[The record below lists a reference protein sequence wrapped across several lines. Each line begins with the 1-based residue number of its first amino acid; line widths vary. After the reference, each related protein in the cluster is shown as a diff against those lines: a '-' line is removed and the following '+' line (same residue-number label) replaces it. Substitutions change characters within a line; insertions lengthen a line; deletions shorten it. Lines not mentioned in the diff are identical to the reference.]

1 MDETPCR
8 QHFWRATPPS
18 QLLTT
23 DQLNARLAGRY
34 VIDRL
39 VGEGG
44 MATVYLARD
53 VRHNRKVA
61 LKVLKPDLGAIVG
74 VDRFLAEIQV
84 TANLQ
89 HPNLLPLFDSGAAE
103 GLLFYVMPYIEG
115 ESLRARLDR
124 EKQLPVEEAVKI
136 STAIASA
143 LDYAHRQGVIHRDL
157 KPENILLHDGNPLVA
172 DFGIALAVSNA
183 GGSRITQTGL
193 SLGTPQYMSPE
204 QATGDRVLDA
214 RSDIYSLGALTYE
227 MLTGEPPH
235 IGSTSQAVMARVL
248 TERPRSIRASRASVP
263 PHVEAAVDRALEKL
277 PADRW
282 RSAKEFGE
290 ALSGAKALTFT
301 GARAPAVP
309 AYTGVI
315 KQLPHV
321 PDVPPLVSRRGL
333 GIGAAGIVVA
343 ALAGGVGAIAMRKP
357 PAEPPSR
364 FVIDLPDS
372 LPLNRTT
379 RFRQV
384 ALSRDDA
391 RAVFIF
397 GPNYPGPVYTR
408 RPGELQFDAIPGT
421 ESARSMVLSPK
432 GDYLLFWPTDGSAA
446 NSGNQ
451 LMKIAIEGGAPVK
464 IADSADVISQASWGD
479 GDQVLFRR
487 GDALYI
493 VSANGGPDRLVARP
507 DSALD
512 QGALGW
518 PEMLPGGK
526 AALITILHGSDQTPD
541 SFYVG
546 TVSITDGKVVD
557 LGIRGLTPH
566 YAAGHLLYVRQDGQ
580 LFARRF
586 EAAKLKFTGEPI
598 AIAKD
603 VSARRPVTPRDG
615 GVTDLAVSETGT
627 ILFTEG
633 GAALGGGGSGRSI
646 VLRKAQNPQQPIFLQ
661 QPRLNYI
668 DLRAS
673 PDGDRLA
680 LTIQDST
687 SAARRNIHLLTFATG
702 QLRQFTYDGRSSQ
715 PVWSPDGKRVIYKVT
730 NPAATP
736 VIRYYSRAWD
746 ESDSA
751 KAVPG
756 ADGAEAVEF
765 PGPAGKYIAY
775 LRGDS
780 GATVNMLTNSDLY
793 IAPIDSP
800 TMARPFAATGLRE
813 RMPRFSPDGKWLAYT
828 GHDLSQSAGVGPG
841 LLYARQVPGLGG
853 AVTQV
858 SLQEGNTPL
867 WSHDGRS
874 LFYFSGSGGA
884 PLVSVKVSDSKGVDV
899 PSTSLVFSRP
909 APATAFG
916 TPVTPWQVDVLP
928 NGDFLYITSGA
939 DPNPSGASPIAGV
952 PVGRGAVA
960 APTAQ
965 LPHRLIA
972 LVNWLAAPR
981 QASVPK

>member
-1 MDETPCR
+1 VQTI
-8 QHFWRATPPS
+8 
-18 QLLTT
+18 

-34 VIDRL
+34 VVDRL
-39 VGEGG
+39 IGEGG
-44 MATVYLARD
+44 MATVFLARD

-136 STAIASA
+136 STAIAGA

-204 QATGDRVLDA
+204 QATGDRALDA

-263 PHVEAAVDRALEKL
+263 QHVEAAVDRALEKL

-282 RSAKEFGE
+282 TSAKEFGE
-290 ALSGAKALTFT
+290 ALSGAKALALT
-301 GARAPAVP
+301 GARTPVAAAA
-309 AYTGVI
+309 AYTGVV

-333 GIGAAGIVVA
+333 GIGAAGIVLA
-343 ALAGGVGAIAMRKP
+343 TLAGGIGAIAMRRP
-357 PAEPPSR
+357 PVEPQSR
-364 FVIDLPDS
+364 FVIELPDS
-372 LPLNRTT
+372 LPFNRNT

-384 ALSRDDA
+384 ALARDA
-391 RAVFIF
+391 GRAAFIF

-421 ESARSMVLSPK
+421 ESARSMVLSPR
-432 GDYLLFWPTDGSAA
+432 GDYVLFWPT
-446 NSGNQ
+446 SGTAVEVGDQ
-451 LMKIAIEGGAPVK
+451 LMKIAVEGGAPVK
-464 IADSADVISQASWGD
+464 IADSANVISQASWGE

-487 GDALYI
+487 DKSLYL

-507 DSALD
+507 DSARD

-518 PEMLPGGK
+518 PEMLPGAK
-526 AALITILHGSDQTPD
+526 AALITILHGNDETLD
-541 SFYVG
+541 SLYVG
-546 TVSITDGKVVD
+546 AVSIADGKVVD
-557 LGIRGLTPH
+557 LGVRGLTPQ
-566 YAAGHLLYVRQDGQ
+566 YAAGHVLYVRQDGQ
-580 LFARRF
+580 LFARPF
-586 EAAKLKFTGEPI
+586 DSNKLKFTGEPI

-603 VSARRPVTPRDG
+603 LSVRRPASPRDG

-627 ILFTEG
+627 ILFTDG
-633 GAALGGGGSGRSI
+633 GAALGGGGGGRSI
-646 VLRKAQNPQQPIFLQ
+646 VLRKAEIPQQGIFLQ
-661 QPRLNYI
+661 QPRLMYL

-673 PDGDRLA
+673 PDGARLA
-680 LTIQDST
+680 LTIQDS
-687 SAARRNIHLLTFATG
+687 SNVARRNVYLLTFATG

-715 PVWSPDGKRVIYKVT
+715 PVWSPDGKRVVYKVT
-730 NPAATP
+730 NPGTNPA
-736 VIRYYSRAWD
+736 IRLYARAWD

-751 KAVPG
+751 TAIPG

-765 PGPAGKYIAY
+765 PGPEGKYIAY
-775 LRGDS
+775 VRGDS
-780 GATVNMLTNSDLY
+780 SAIINQATNSDLY
-793 IAPIDSP
+793 IAPVDSP

-828 GHDLSQSAGVGPG
+828 GHDLSQPSAVGPG
-841 LLYARQVPGLGG
+841 LLYVRQVPGLGG

-858 SLQEGNTPL
+858 SLQGGNSPL
-867 WSHDGRS
+867 WSRDGKT
-874 LFYFSGSGGA
+874 LFYFSGGGA
-884 PLVSVKVSDSKGVDV
+884 SPLVGVRVSDAKGVDV
-899 PSTSLVFSRP
+899 PSTSLVFGRP
-909 APATAFG
+909 APGTGFG
-916 TPVTPWQVDVLP
+916 TPAMPWQVDILP
-928 NGDFLYITSGA
+928 NGDFLYITSGT
-939 DPNPSGASPIAGV
+939 DPAAGTA
-952 PVGRGAVA
+952 PATAGTAAGRGAV
-960 APTAQ
+960 PTPVAQ

-972 LVNWLAAPR
+972 LVNWLAPPG
-981 QASVPK
+981 QAAVSK

>member
-1 MDETPCR
+1 M
-8 QHFWRATPPS
+8 
-18 QLLTT
+18 
-23 DQLNARLAGRY
+23 
-34 VIDRL
+34 
-39 VGEGG
+39 
-44 MATVYLARD
+44 
-53 VRHNRKVA
+53 
-61 LKVLKPDLGAIVG
+61 
-74 VDRFLAEIQV
+74 
-84 TANLQ
+84 
-89 HPNLLPLFDSGAAE
+89 
-103 GLLFYVMPYIEG
+103 
-115 ESLRARLDR
+115 
-124 EKQLPVEEAVKI
+124 
-136 STAIASA
+136 
-143 LDYAHRQGVIHRDL
+143 IHRDL
-157 KPENILLHDGNPLVA
+157 KPENILLHDGQPLVA

-183 GGSRITQTGL
+183 GGSRVTQTGL

-204 QATGDRVLDA
+204 QATGDRAIDA
-214 RSDIYSLGALTYE
+214 RTDIYSLGALTYE

-282 RSAKEFGE
+282 TTAKEFGE
-290 ALSGAKALTFT
+290 ALSGAKALALT
-301 GARAPAVP
+301 GARTPIAVA

-343 ALAGGVGAIAMRKP
+343 TLAGGVGAIAMRKP
-357 PAEPPSR
+357 PAEPQSR
-364 FVIDLPDS
+364 FVIELPDS
-372 LPLNRTT
+372 LPFNRNT

-384 ALSRDDA
+384 ALSRDGA

-432 GDYLLFWPTDGSAA
+432 GDYLLFWPTDAAAA
-446 NSGNQ
+446 NVGNQ
-451 LMKIAIEGGAPVK
+451 LMKIAVEGGAPVK

-487 GDALYI
+487 GESLYL

-507 DSALD
+507 DSTLK

-526 AALITILHGSDQTPD
+526 AALITILHGNDETPD
-541 SFYVG
+541 SLYVG
-546 TVSITDGKVVD
+546 AVSIADGKIVD

-566 YAAGHLLYVRQDGQ
+566 YAAGHVLYVRQDGQ
-580 LFARRF
+580 LFARPF
-586 EAAKLKFTGEPI
+586 DSSKLKFTGEPI

-603 VSARRPVTPRDG
+603 LSVRRPASSRDG

-627 ILFTEG
+627 ILFTDG
-633 GAALGGGGSGRSI
+633 GAALGGGGGGSGRSI
-646 VLRKAQNPQQPIFLQ
+646 VLRKAENPQQPIFLQ
-661 QPRLNYI
+661 QPRLMYL

-673 PDGDRLA
+673 PDGARLA

-687 SAARRNIHLLTFATG
+687 NAARRNIYLLTFATG

-715 PVWSPDGKRVIYKVT
+715 PVWSPDGNRVIYKVT

-736 VIRYYSRAWD
+736 VIRYYARAWD

-751 KAVPG
+751 TALPG

-765 PGPAGKYIAY
+765 PGPSGKYIAY

-780 GATVNMLTNSDLY
+780 GATVNDRTNSDIY

-800 TMARPFAATGLRE
+800 AAARPFAATGLRE

-828 GHDLSQSAGVGPG
+828 GHDLSQPGAIGPG

-858 SLQEGNTPL
+858 SLQDGNTPL
-867 WSHDGRS
+867 WSRDGVT
-874 LFYFSGSGGA
+874 LFYFTGGGSA
-884 PLVSVKVSDSKGVDV
+884 PLVRVRVSDSKGVDV
-899 PSTSLVFSRP
+899 PSTSLVFGRP
-909 APATAFG
+909 APATSFG

-928 NGDFLYITSGA
+928 NGDFLYITTGV
-939 DPNPSGASPIAGV
+939 DPTAGGASATAGAAA
-952 PVGRGAVA
+952 GRGAV
-960 APTAQ
+960 PPPVAQ

-972 LVNWLAAPR
+972 LVNWLAASG
-981 QASVPK
+981 QASTSK